1 MGFDNWTEAAGNW
14 PIHNDAVAT
23 FEKSHDEE
31 QAGRLLAP
39 DGPRMIRGS
48 ISVTASLPEGRPGS
62 QARIL
67 FASDPKSHG
76 YMTAGIGGY
85 NARHVIDEYFPTAD
99 SLQALT
105 VSGKMPRS
113 AAPREEKLT
122 VTIRGR
128 HVTLKVGSAPL
139 VEADLEKPIG
149 VNQLGLFAWGEEPI
163 TFSSFQIRR
172 EKPQAFVV
180 MQFSGYKTVFDEV
193 ISTPLAKRLSVDRA
207 DRHARPGNI
216 PDNIRKSILNSDVV
230 IAEITPDNGN
240 VFYELGYAHACEIPT
255 ILLVREKRKIPF
267 DVAPERCI
275 IYKNTPAGRR
285 KAADELIEFV
295 KDMKLI

>member
-1 MGFDNWTEAAGNW
+1 MGFDNWTVAAGSW
-14 PIHNDAVAT
+14 PIHDDAVAT
-23 FEKSHDEE
+23 YEKSSGEE

-39 DGPRMIRGS
+39 DGPRLIRGS
-48 ISVTASLPEGRPGS
+48 ISVMASLLEGRPSS
-62 QARIL
+62 QARIM
-67 FASDPKSHG
+67 FARDPRSRR

-85 NARHVIDEYFPTAD
+85 NARHAIDEYFPEAD

-105 VSGKMPRS
+105 VGDSTPNGP
-113 AAPREEKLT
+113 APRKEKLT

-128 HVTLKVGSAPL
+128 HITLKAGSAPL
-139 VEADLEKPIG
+139 LEADLDKPIG

-163 TFSSFQIRR
+163 KFSSFKVRR

-180 MQFSGYKTVFDEV
+180 MQFSGYKPVFDEV
-193 ISTPLAKRLSVDRA
+193 ISTPLTKRLSLDRA
-207 DRHARPGNI
+207 DKHAKPGNI
-216 PDNIRKSILNSDVV
+216 PEDVRKSILNSDVV

-275 IYKNTPAGRR
+275 VYKNTPAGRR